1 MAEAYIALGSNVG
14 NREENISKAFE
25 ILKEKVTFLKAS
37 STYETKPMYVEN
49 QGLFLN
55 CTIKVET
62 ALKPKELLNFLKIAE
77 KRLGRKN
84 APRNGPRIID
94 LDILFYGNQI
104 INDDKIVVPHPKMQE
119 RAFVLVPLVEV
130 DPNLIHPI
138 YQKTVSELLKELT
151 YDKSGIRKIG

>member
-1 MAEAYIALGSNVG
+1 MVEAYIALGSNVG

-25 ILKEKVTFLKAS
+25 ILKGKVTFLKTS
-37 STYETKPMYVEN
+37 SIYETKPMYMEN

-55 CTIKVET
+55 CAVKVET

-77 KRLGRKN
+77 KRLGRQN

-104 INDDKIVVPHPKMQE
+104 INDDKIVIPHPKIQE
-119 RAFVLVPLVEV
+119 REFVLVPLVEI

-151 YDKSGIRKIG
+151 YDKLGIKKIG